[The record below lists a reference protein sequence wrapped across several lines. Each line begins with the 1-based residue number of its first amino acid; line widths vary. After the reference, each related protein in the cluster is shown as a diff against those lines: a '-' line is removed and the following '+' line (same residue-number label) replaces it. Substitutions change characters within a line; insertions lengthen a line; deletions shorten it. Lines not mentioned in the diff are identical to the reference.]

1 MIRVGTS
8 GWQYD
13 DWRGTFYPDDLP
25 KRRWLEVCSRR
36 FPTIEV
42 NNTFYRLPERGTF
55 ERWREETPE
64 GFCFTVKAS
73 RYLTHVRRLVDPGE
87 PVQRL
92 WERALGLGARLGPV
106 LFQLPPTFKLDI
118 DRLTGL
124 LEALPSGMRPALEFR
139 DPSWDHPEVH
149 ELLDRHMAALVWADP
164 GPITR
169 DRPTGGWLYMR
180 FHRADFDGSWEY
192 GRDRLRPWAARI
204 AGSDAEEVFVYFNN
218 DPGAAA
224 IRDADTMI
232 DLLTELVPERMAAR

>member
-25 KRRWLEVCSRR
+25 KRQWLEVCSRR

-42 NNTFYRLPERGTF
+42 NNTFYRLPERDTF
-55 ERWREETPE
+55 ERWREETPA

-73 RYLTHVRRLVDPGE
+73 RYLTHVRRLVDPQE

-92 WERALGLGARLGPV
+92 WERALGLGDRLGPV
-106 LFQLPPTFKLDI
+106 LFQLPPNFKVDL
-118 DRLTGL
+118 DRLAGL
-124 LEALPSGMRPALEFR
+124 LEVLPSSMRPALEFR
-139 DPSWDHPEVH
+139 DVSWDRPEVH
-149 ELLDRHMAALVWADP
+149 EHARPFEGCAGVGRP
-164 GPITR
+164 GPHSHER
-169 DRPTGGWLYMR
+169 ATGGWLYLR
-180 FHRADFDGSWEY
+180 FHRADSSWEY
-192 GRDRLRPWAARI
+192 GRERLRPWAERI
-204 AGSDAEEVFVYFNN
+204 ASIDAREVFVYFNN

-232 DLLTELVPERMAAR
+232 ELLTELVPERLAPR